1 MHKLLRP
8 VFKRVQQQRGNRF
21 LGFLW
26 AVSSYIVD
34 AAARATKRGG
44 TVDWGTTWPKRATAL
59 GVTGAVLALGACGGS
74 SSKTSTT
81 PTTTKLTEAQIIA
94 QASPSVVQLI
104 GTQGQNTI
112 SGTGVII
119 NAAKSLVLTNA
130 HVVSGVASLK
140 ARLSDQSEI
149 PAQIVSQAPCDDLA
163 VVRLVTPPAGLK
175 ALSLGDSS
183 TLKAGDNV
191 TVLGFPETLDT
202 SGGPQKLI
210 STSGNV
216 SQPNTSASIDAKYIK
231 YPSLIVHQAAINHG
245 NSGGPLVDD
254 QGKLVGINT
263 LTAAGAGSG
272 QIQGQYY
279 SIAINRAKA
288 VLPQLESGHS
298 IANMG
303 WNLTPIDQTYI
314 AKQFGA
320 SLGQRVV
327 NYLNQV
333 GDTQGMIVNGV
344 DPGSPASKGNI
355 TPGDYLSKINGA
367 PVTSVQSVCDVVQ
380 SAPTGSTLHLNGRYM
395 GDASQFN
402 KNIGVAWVSNLKV
415 P

>member
-1 MHKLLRP
+1 M
-8 VFKRVQQQRGNRF
+8 
-21 LGFLW
+21 
-26 AVSSYIVD
+26 
-34 AAARATKRGG
+34 
-44 TVDWGTTWPKRATAL
+44 DWGTTWPKRATAL

-74 SSKTSTT
+74 SSKSSTT

-140 ARLSDQSEI
+140 ARLFDQSEI

-175 ALSLGDSS
+175 AMSFGDSS

-288 VLPQLESGHS
+288 VLPQLEAGQS

-314 AKQFGA
+314 AKQFGS

-344 DPGSPASKGNI
+344 DPGSPAAKGNI

-395 GDASQFN
+395 GDAGQFN
-402 KNIGVAWVSNLKV
+402 KNIGAAWTSNLKV